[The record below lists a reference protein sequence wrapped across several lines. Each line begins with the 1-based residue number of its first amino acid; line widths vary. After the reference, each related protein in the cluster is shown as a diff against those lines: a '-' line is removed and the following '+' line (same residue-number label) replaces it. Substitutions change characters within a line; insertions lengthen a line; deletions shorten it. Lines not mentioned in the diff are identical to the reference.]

1 MRNILLIAVIASFML
16 MQANAYAAG
25 ESVQKIT
32 FLGAEV
38 ELGEVAHTKLTI
50 TFDQNSAISS
60 FTLPLF
66 YDIQNL
72 KADANFGNASCT
84 SQKKQFGSQIEC
96 AVSPTSEKRM
106 LNLEYD
112 SFDLTQKIDKQLL
125 YKQEFHV
132 PMETTQLSFKVMLP
146 EGMFLSS
153 GGTFQQYL
161 PVNGEKGSDGR
172 RIFISWRKENLTGG
186 ESFDTQ
192 IFYEASS
199 DNSGTVALFAGGI
212 VGLGAVIVALIIGF
226 WLFFKRFKKNIKI
239 VLPVL
244 KSDEKEIMEL
254 LIKGK
259 GNSNQKLLVRESNY
273 SKAKVSKILSSLKE
287 RGIINLERIGRS
299 NNVYLAKDFSKSKKE
314 PDKNEEKHENQDKEE
329 TTMKQDNVQKSPQK
343 KHGGFKSAG
352 NYIPLRELKK
362 SGPPEAA
369 EEPGEKDEESE

>member
-1 MRNILLIAVIASFML
+1 MRNILLVAVIAFFML
-16 MQANAYAAG
+16 LQANAYAATDG
-25 ESVQKIT
+25 QKIT

-50 TFDQNSAISS
+50 TFDQNSTISS

-72 KADANFGNASCT
+72 KADANFGNASCD
-84 SQKKQFGSQIEC
+84 SQKKQFGSQIDC
-96 AVSPTSEKRM
+96 AVLPTSEKRM
-106 LNLEYD
+106 LSLEYD

-132 PMETTQLSFKVMLP
+132 PLETTQLSFKVMLP

-153 GGTFQQYL
+153 EGTFQQYL

-172 RIFISWRKENLTGG
+172 RIFISWRKENLTAG

-192 IFYEASS
+192 VSYEASS

-212 VGLGAVIVALIIGF
+212 AGLGAVIVALIVGF

-287 RGIINLERIGRS
+287 RGMISLERIGRS
-299 NNVYLAKDFSKSKKE
+299 NNVYLSKDFNKGKKE
-314 PDKNEEKHENQDKEE
+314 ADNEENHESREKEE
-329 TTMKQDNVQKSPQK
+329 GIRKHNAAKERTQK
-343 KHGGFKSAG
+343 KHDNFKSAG
-352 NYIPLRELKK
+352 NYIPLRELKDAE
-362 SGPPEAA
+362 PPEGM
-369 EEPGEKDEESE
+369 EESGEKNDEPE